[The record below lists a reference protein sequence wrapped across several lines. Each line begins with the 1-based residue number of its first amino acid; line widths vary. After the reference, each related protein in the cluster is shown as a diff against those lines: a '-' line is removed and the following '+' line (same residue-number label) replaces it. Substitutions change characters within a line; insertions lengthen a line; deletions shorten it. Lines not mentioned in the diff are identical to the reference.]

1 MSLLPAL
8 MALFAVMLAVVGA
21 ASMSRDGGLAA
32 VQQADRQ
39 LARHLAE
46 AALERAAAAFEEVAG
61 DDDASPSLEPGI
73 AVEAVPT
80 ADRGEI
86 GDLPLRIRRVTAVAE
101 HGRSRVRLQ
110 ADYAV
115 QGCESVHDDPCTPQT
130 RRLAWRE
137 LPAE

>member
-8 MALFAVMLAVVGA
+8 MALFAVMLSVVGA
-21 ASMSRDGGLAA
+21 ASMVRDGGRAA

-46 AALERAAAAFEEVAG
+46 AALQRTAAAFEDVG
-61 DDDASPSLEPGI
+61 SDDEASPDVGPGI

-86 GDLPLRIRRVTAVAE
+86 GDLPLQIRRVTAVAVN
-101 HGRSRVRLQ
+101 GRSRVRLQ
-110 ADYAV
+110 VDYAV
-115 QGCESVHDDPCTPQT
+115 QDCESVHDDPCKVQA
-130 RRLAWRE
+130 RRVAWRE
-137 LPAE
+137 LLAE